1 MLSSMPKTLI
11 VALLLLFVGCAGNC
25 APTAT
30 EETVVEE
37 IINVDSLLEVM
48 DARYNQLCAE
58 RKVAYSERDPE
69 LRRELLERN
78 DAACKALDDSLRWV
92 IDFKRRVS
100 NNR

>member
-11 VALLLLFVGCAGNC
+11 VASFILAVGCGSAT
-25 APTAT
+25 PTANT
-30 EETVVEE
+30 EELVEE
-37 IINVDSLLEVM
+37 RIINADSLLEAM
-48 DARYNQLCAE
+48 DVRYNQLCAE
-58 RKVAYSERDPE
+58 RKAAYRERDPE

-78 DAACKALDDSLRWV
+78 DAECKALDDSLRWV